1 MDNDGFV
8 NFNDLIQ
15 VLANW
20 GVCPDCAED
29 VDASGTVDF
38 NDVCLLLSGA
48 SANRHAAHHKM
59 TADRPS
65 FPVIKRFGQERF
77 FMRPADELRAG
88 ANACQQHGSTV
99 TATTPRGTNG

>member
-1 MDNDGFV
+1 MQRPSCEGDVDNDGFV

-38 NDVCLLLSGA
+38 NDVLSLLSFWG
-48 SANRHAAHHKM
+48 
-59 TADRPS
+59 
-65 FPVIKRFGQERF
+65 E
-77 FMRPADELRAG
+77 
-88 ANACQQHGSTV
+88 C
-99 TATTPRGTNG
+99 